1 MREGDAMMSK
11 IEEMLNDALFVA
23 MTARQMNAV
32 TIGMPQNVMIS
43 GLTGSGKTSITK
55 QWAEDNKIIL
65 APYNLSQD
73 VTVIYEE
80 DTGGILR
87 PTKAQNPVAVAKQL
101 IYNALEMYKDGPD
114 FVLFLD
120 DYHMATKENLE
131 AIYYTIDTHKIINPV
146 TGEEIELKN
155 MLFTVAIK
163 TEGLF

>member
-1 MREGDAMMSK
+1 MGK
-11 IEEMLNDALFVA
+11 IEDPLNDALFA
-23 MTARQMNAV
+23 ATTARQMNAV

-43 GLTGSGKTSITK
+43 GLSGSGKTSITK
-55 QWAEDNKIIL
+55 QWAEDNGIIL
-65 APYNLSQD
+65 APYNLGQD

-80 DTGGILR
+80 DAGGILR
-87 PTKAQNPVAVAKQL
+87 RVKAEDPVAVAKQL
-101 IYNALEMYKDGPD
+101 IYSALEKYKDGPD

-131 AIYYTIDTHKIINPV
+131 AIYYTIDTQKIINPS

-163 TEGLF
+163 TEGLY

>member
-1 MREGDAMMSK
+1 MSK
-11 IEEMLNDALFVA
+11 IEDRLNDALFVA
-23 MTARQMNAV
+23 TTSRQMNAV
-32 TIGMPQNVMIS
+32 SMGIPQNVMIS
-43 GLTGSGKTSITK
+43 GLSGSGKTSITK
-55 QWAEDNKIIL
+55 QWAKDNGIIL
-65 APYNLSQD
+65 APYNLSRD

-87 PTKAQNPVAVAKQL
+87 PVKAEDPVANAKQL
-101 IYNALEMYKDGPD
+101 IYATLEKYKDGPD

-120 DYHMATKENLE
+120 DYHMATQDNLE
-131 AIYYTIDTHKIINPV
+131 AIYYTIDTHKIINPS

>member
-1 MREGDAMMSK
+1 MGK
-11 IEEMLNDALFVA
+11 IEDLLNDALFA
-23 MTARQMNAV
+23 ATTARQMNAV

-43 GLTGSGKTSITK
+43 GLSGSGKTSITK
-55 QWAEDNKIIL
+55 QWAEDNGIIL
-65 APYNLSQD
+65 APYNLGQD

-80 DTGGILR
+80 DAGGILR
-87 PTKAQNPVAVAKQL
+87 RVKAEDPVAVAKQL
-101 IYNALEMYKDGPD
+101 IYSALEKYKDGPD

-131 AIYYTIDTHKIINPV
+131 AIYYTIDTQKIINPS

-163 TEGLF
+163 TEGLY